1 MRQGLISNLANPK
14 MAVFFLSLLPQFA
27 SPTSAGFAAFA
38 PLGLAFCLMTF
49 GWLSIYA
56 LILHRV
62 GPFIQRSRVRRTLE
76 AVTGTVLV
84 GLGIRLAA
92 ETHG

>member
-1 MRQGLISNLANPK
+1 
-14 MAVFFLSLLPQFA
+14 
-27 SPTSAGFAAFA
+27 
-38 PLGLAFCLMTF
+38 MTF

-56 LILHRV
+56 LVLHRV
-62 GPFIQRSRVRRTLE
+62 GSFIQRSRVRRTLE

-92 ETHG
+92 ETRG